1 MKYCNLMYEVI
12 CDVLNV
18 LKNCLLPFKKKDK
31 NTPLNTHALLEHIVK
46 DTLYFYLFKK
56 F

>member
-31 NTPLNTHALLEHIVK
+31 NTPLNTHAL
-46 DTLYFYLFKK
+46 
-56 F
+56 